1 MVSTVKK
8 GICLV
13 TIIACFFGSAEAAA
27 KPMVALD
34 CYHNNET
41 PPHYIW
47 GKTDINNF
55 SQFAGII
62 IGLGGDTMSIHTALD
77 SSVLANVNVLIIVDP
92 DTTTE
97 NPNPK
102 YISAAET
109 TAVDRWVQK
118 GGILML
124 LANDSAEC
132 EFTHLN
138 QLSSQFGIHFNGDVY
153 GGGYDFTNLPNHPFF
168 TGCTTLHIKGISTF
182 TITSP
187 AQSMLTVNSKILMV
201 TATKRKG
208 TVFALG
214 DPWLLNEYINT
225 GDNKKCGTNV
235 MQWLFARIP
244 GNVQA
249 TSPNTFNRSNNSYKG
264 KVTHLYSVNGEAIGA
279 VTRQSARE
287 IVCTSVSGEVTSKAL
302 IKK

>member
-1 MVSTVKK
+1 
-8 GICLV
+8 
-13 TIIACFFGSAEAAA
+13 
-27 KPMVALD
+27 
-34 CYHNNET
+34 
-41 PPHYIW
+41 
-47 GKTDINNF
+47 
-55 SQFAGII
+55 
-62 IGLGGDTMSIHTALD
+62 MSIHTALD
-77 SSVLANVNVLIIVDP
+77 SSVLANINVLIIVDP

-97 NPNPK
+97 NPTPK

-109 TAVDRWVQK
+109 TAVDRWVQR

-124 LANDSAEC
+124 LGNDSAEC

-182 TITSP
+182 TITLP
-187 AQSMLTVNSKILMV
+187 AQAVLTVNSKILMV
-201 TATKRKG
+201 TATKGKG

-244 GNVQA
+244 DNVQVA
-249 TSPNTFNRSNNSYKG
+249 SPNTFKKLNSPHEG
-264 KVTHLYSVNGEAIGA
+264 KENQLYSVNGKSIDAG
-279 VTRQSARE
+279 TRQKAMG

>member
-1 MVSTVKK
+1 MASTVKK
-8 GICLV
+8 GIWLT
-13 TIIACFFGSAEAAA
+13 TIIACLFGSAEAAA

-62 IGLGGDTMSIHTALD
+62 KSLGGDTMSIHTALD
-77 SSVLANVNVLIIVDP
+77 SSALANVNVLIIVDP

-97 NPNPK
+97 NQNPK
-102 YISAAET
+102 YISSAET
-109 TAVDRWVQK
+109 TAVDRWVQR

-182 TITSP
+182 TITLP
-187 AQSMLTVNSKILMV
+187 AQAVLTVNSKILMV
-201 TATKRKG
+201 TATKGKG

-244 GNVQA
+244 DNVQVA
-249 TSPNTFNRSNNSYKG
+249 SPNTFKKLNSPHEG
-264 KVTHLYSVNGEAIGA
+264 KENQLYSVNGKSIDAG
-279 VTRQSARE
+279 TRQKAMG